1 MGSAI
6 SNPVDASTKQEIEDL
21 IKSILKTFTTEYV
34 KWYAIYL
41 VKFLKDEAAKGDQT
55 SPYRLLERPENT
67 DVIKSGW
74 LMKEGGLRK
83 TWKKRFFVARHDYIV
98 DYYEKE
104 EEAKKEKGKVK
115 GTMGLCGYHVIDDP
129 NDGILKRLKTL
140 AEKMGVD
147 LSDIPKPK
155 EYPKLTFE
163 VHHHRRRCYFIQCE
177 NDDQFKEWSDVFK
190 RVCRSAYG
198 FRNREIVHVKAFH
211 EAVRR
216 TRWELGRW
224 GWWSYGGNEEQV
236 LSDLIS
242 DQIEWAVMGRIYAKI
257 NGNWTIRNTVRNQ
270 VCKTLDSII
279 SAGVGP
285 AWKAMSSTVEAAR
298 PQLEP
303 KIKELVDPIGKAQG
317 EIMQK
322 IQDAAMS
329 VINPLL
335 EQHVNPHMAKVMEII
350 QSPMTQCY
358 DESYK
363 MFDEQINKFEVK
375 APKDE
380 LVKGFRQL
388 DWFHRSWEMYN
399 ATRNL
404 DILYDPLWAL
414 NVIFPDIY
422 PWGLIWRGHDEI
434 RHTMDN
440 AMYTFEQKLLK
451 AHEANE
457 SALNEGK
464 ALADRLKAE
473 TMADYQYDAKLST
486 VEWYCEVIKK
496 IIHPPF
502 NAVVLPACKAIL
514 DPLNDTIPDPVKQF
528 LDINQM
534 FDDMIN
540 GIVDESIKTVVAS
553 GQK

>member
-1 MGSAI
+1 
-6 SNPVDASTKQEIEDL
+6 
-21 IKSILKTFTTEYV
+21 
-34 KWYAIYL
+34 
-41 VKFLKDEAAKGDQT
+41 
-55 SPYRLLERPENT
+55 
-67 DVIKSGW
+67 
-74 LMKEGGLRK
+74 
-83 TWKKRFFVARHDYIV
+83 
-98 DYYEKE
+98 
-104 EEAKKEKGKVK
+104 
-115 GTMGLCGYHVIDDP
+115 
-129 NDGILKRLKTL
+129 
-140 AEKMGVD
+140 MGVD

-177 NDDQFKEWSDVFK
+177 NEDQFKEWSDTFK
-190 RVCRSAYG
+190 RVCRNAYG
-198 FRNREIVHVKAFH
+198 FRNRDPVHVKAFH

-242 DQIEWAVMGRIYAKI
+242 DQIEYAVMGRIYAKI

-270 VCKTLDSII
+270 VVKTLDSII

-285 AWKAMSSTVEAAR
+285 AWKAMSQTVETLR
-298 PQLEP
+298 PQIEP
-303 KIKELVDPIGKAQG
+303 KIKEFVDPIGKAEG
-317 EIMQK
+317 EVLDK
-322 IQDAAMS
+322 IKSAAMS

-335 EQHVNPHMAKVMEII
+335 EQHVNPHLAKVMEII
-350 QSPMTQCY
+350 QLPMTSCY
-358 DESYK
+358 EQSYK
-363 MFDEQINKFEVK
+363 LYDEQITKFEVK
-375 APKDE
+375 APKEE
-380 LVKGFRQL
+380 LIKGFRQL
-388 DWFHRSWEMYN
+388 DWFHRSWEMYA
-399 ATRNL
+399 ATRDL

-451 AHEANE
+451 SCEENE
-457 SALNEGK
+457 GALNDGK
-464 ALADRLKAE
+464 SLAEKCKAE
-473 TMADYQYDAKLST
+473 TLEDYKFDGKLRT

-496 IIHPPF
+496 IIYPPF
-502 NAVVLPACKAIL
+502 NAVVIPACKALL
-514 DPLNDTIPDPVKQF
+514 DPLNDAIPEPLRQF

-534 FDDMIN
+534 FDDLIN
-540 GIVDESIKTVVAS
+540 GIIDESIKTVVSS